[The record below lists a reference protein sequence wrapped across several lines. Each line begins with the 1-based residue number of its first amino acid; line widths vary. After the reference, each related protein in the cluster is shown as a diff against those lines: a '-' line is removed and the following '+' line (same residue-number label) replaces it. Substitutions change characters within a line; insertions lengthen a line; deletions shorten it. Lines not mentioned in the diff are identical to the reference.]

1 MILYHLAEG
10 SYWQWGLLGAVD
22 NLIWDYMIAMI
33 CTYSLSCILK
43 SVHFAVCVLY
53 LNKKNLNK
61 TKWHFGLGQ
70 IYYDLN
76 FSLWYFLWCS
86 KATSQ
91 KNLGRTISLPFGLR
105 YHKSNKYIYH
115 AKNND
120 QDKER
125 LLDYFPWKWEDWT
138 YSLSSK
144 TGLSQLSSKYFSFS
158 GLFKEA
164 DFNWPKMVS
173 VDLHLW
179 HEVLLLSN
187 AIGVW
192 F

>member
-1 MILYHLAEG
+1 MLWIILFGITWL
-10 SYWQWGLLGAVD
+10 QWYVRIHWAV
-22 NLIWDYMIAMI
+22 
-33 CTYSLSCILK
+33 
-43 SVHFAVCVLY
+43 Y
-53 LNKKNLNK
+53 LNLCTLLFVYYTSIKKNLNK

-76 FSLWYFLWCS
+76 FSLWYSLWCS